1 MTAPPPTDPD
11 PWLSRV
17 ESLLAKAESS
27 EFPAEAE
34 AFFAKAQALM
44 ARHTIDD
51 AMLAARGRRA
61 TDPVEREVVV
71 VPAPYAG
78 AKAALLSN
86 VAAANGCRVVV
97 ADGSKGG
104 QRCVV
109 IGHASDLAK
118 VRTLHA
124 ALSVHA
130 VRSMVAADVPPFDTP
145 RRFRHAFL
153 IAFAFRIGE
162 RLEEAAAA
170 ARADAEASTGP
181 GVALVLADRSAA
193 VDAALTEAF
202 PNLRTKTVSTSS
214 AAGAQHGRA
223 AADRAG
229 LGQPGV
235 RSGTRRQLR

>member
-1 MTAPPPTDPD
+1 MTAPTPETET
-11 PWLSRV
+11 WLSRV
-17 ESLLAKAESS
+17 EALLAKAESS
-27 EFPAEAE
+27 EFEAEAE

-44 ARHTIDD
+44 ARHAIDD
-51 AMLAARGRRA
+51 VMLAARGRQA
-61 TDPVEREVVV
+61 SDAVAQEVVL

-86 VAAANGCRVVV
+86 VARANGCKAVV
-97 ADGSKGG
+97 AGAPRGG
-104 QRCVV
+104 QRCIVV
-109 IGHASDLAK
+109 GHASDLAN
-118 VRTLHA
+118 VRTLYA

-130 VRSMVAADVPPFDTP
+130 LRSMLAAEVPAYDTP

-153 IAFAFRIGE
+153 ISFAFRIGE

-170 ARADAEASTGP
+170 ARAEATATSGP

-193 VDAALTEAF
+193 VDAALAEAF
-202 PNLRTKTVSTSS
+202 PDLRTRAVSSSS
-214 AAGAQHGRA
+214 AAGAQHGRR

-235 RSGTRRQLR
+235 RSGTRRELR